1 MRSSLGRAERGF
13 TLVEALVALAILG
26 LAVIVALEVGAQTLR
41 AQAAAE
47 RHLEAVVAAESRL
60 TELTLLPADSLA
72 MYSEPRWG
80 TVVLSRPYRWRAL
93 VRPEPQADGLW
104 RAAVVIEWAAGDLA
118 VETVFYRRGR
128 AMKREFS
135 P

>member
-1 MRSSLGRAERGF
+1 M
-13 TLVEALVALAILG
+13 ALAILG

-47 RHLEAVVAAESRL
+47 RHLEAVVLAESRL
-60 TELTLLPADSLA
+60 TELTLLPADSLV
-72 MYSEPRWG
+72 MYGEPRVG
-80 TVVLSRPYRWRAL
+80 TVVMSRPYRWRAS
-93 VRPEPQADGLW
+93 VRPEPQDGLW
-104 RAAVVIEWAAGDLA
+104 RAVVAIEWAGGDLVVA
-118 VETVFYRRGR
+118 TVFYRRGR